1 MLADVKTDPYESSCV
16 VLFRI
21 GTGRCCGLPKVH
33 GHVYTGTKVHGTR
46 SRVHRVRYGVPAAVR
61 HAIDATVWIRIRMCE
76 SVD

>member
-46 SRVHRVRYGVPAAVR
+46 SRVHRVRYGVPGPSR
-61 HAIDATVWIRIRMCE
+61 AIRDGLDSNV
-76 SVD
+76 